1 MMRKAS
7 CVIRSTFLSILLGFS
22 SSSHSQTG
30 SADIETWQQWLTVGE
45 ARLSWFVFDIYDSKL
60 VTPNGEFEVN
70 ADVTPHPLA
79 LEIRYLRD
87 ISREDLL
94 SATEEQWQKMGIAA
108 KKPWRDSLE
117 LIFPH
122 IRKGDKLTYIT
133 DGEKGR
139 LLINRHDSD
148 KAEVVGN
155 VADQELNDA
164 FLAIWLSP
172 KTQYPSLRAKLIG
185 WNQ

>member
-1 MMRKAS
+1 M
-7 CVIRSTFLSILLGFS
+7 
-22 SSSHSQTG
+22 
-30 SADIETWQQWLTVGE
+30 
-45 ARLSWFVFDIYDSKL
+45 SWFVFDIYDSKL

-117 LIFPH
+117 LIFPN
-122 IRKGDKLTYIT
+122 IKKGDKLTYIT